1 MCECFFQPFM
11 ASGLVHSYHLD
22 ESFSG
27 FRGVLVAVFVFIVGC
42 IGIPVS
48 KQCRPSHAASELGL
62 HCLHMSPKWGSG
74 LKRVN
79 CYRMLG
85 SYSFFHAYT
94 FADTYTYRNC
104 LNISF

>member
-1 MCECFFQPFM
+1 MRMFLNPFM
-11 ASGLVHSYHLD
+11 ASRLVHSYHLD
-22 ESFSG
+22 ECFSG

-48 KQCRPSHAASELGL
+48 KRDAASELGL

-79 CYRMLG
+79 CYG
-85 SYSFFHAYT
+85 
-94 FADTYTYRNC
+94 
-104 LNISF
+104 I